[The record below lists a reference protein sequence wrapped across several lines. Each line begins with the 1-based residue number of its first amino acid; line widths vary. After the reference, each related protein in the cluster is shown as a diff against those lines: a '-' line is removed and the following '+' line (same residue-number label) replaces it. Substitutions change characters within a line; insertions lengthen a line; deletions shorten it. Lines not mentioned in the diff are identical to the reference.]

1 MTQDGDLFAHI
12 TELKSELA
20 NVKTMLEQED
30 VESEI
35 IQNTYREDKKI

>member
-1 MTQDGDLFAHI
+1 LTQDGDLFAHI
-12 TELKSELA
+12 AELKSELA